1 MNNIKLSLPA
11 GSRAHRDRASS
22 PASPGGVLLIEI
34 VVCMNLGFFFALAAW
49 AVLP

>member
-11 GSRAHRDRASS
+11 GSRAHRDRALF
-22 PASPGGVLLIEI
+22 VEI
-34 VVCMNLGFFFALAAW
+34 VICMNLGLWFALAAW

>member
-1 MNNIKLSLPA
+1 MNNLKLYLPA
-11 GSRAHRDRASS
+11 GRRAQRDRASS
-22 PASPGGVLLIEI
+22 PASTGGALFVEL

>member
-11 GSRAHRDRASS
+11 GSRDPRDRASS
-22 PASPGGVLLIEI
+22 PASTGGALFIELVI
-34 VVCMNLGFFFALAAW
+34 CMNLGFWFALAAW

>member
-1 MNNIKLSLPA
+1 MNNRKLSLPA

-22 PASPGGVLLIEI
+22 PASTGGELFVETVI
-34 VVCMNLGFFFALAAW
+34 CMNLGLWLAMAAW

>member
-1 MNNIKLSLPA
+1 MNNRKLSLPA

-22 PASPGGVLLIEI
+22 PASTGGALFVEI
-34 VVCMNLGFFFALAAW
+34 VICMNLGFWFSLAAW